1 MRFLTIAVKELRLWM
16 RDRHALFFTFALPLL
31 FITVFGLAFSG
42 DMGKISV
49 LVVQEDN
56 GSLAD
61 NYVSVLK
68 VVFDVTE
75 ADNAAAAESDVLDGE
90 KVAAIIVPEGFSDNA
105 ATVRLIYD
113 ETKRET
119 STIIMHI
126 LEAVT
131 LGVLG
136 QEPPII
142 TEGVSGKQ
150 LDQFQF
156 IVPGMAVMF
165 ILMMGAMGGTESTIE
180 EKDKGTFKRNL
191 LAPIGRTSYLSGIL
205 LARFLI
211 GCMQLAVFF
220 GAGILLFGMTVYGSL
235 LLVGLVGVLVIL
247 FGVGLGLLISSF
259 VRSRDAASGAVM
271 ALVLP
276 MSALGGLWFS
286 IEMMPG
292 YMQSIAQVLPTY
304 HAQNAFTSV
313 IIRGKDLA
321 AIAPSVLVLAGFVIA
336 VLVAGILFFK
346 WEE

>member
-1 MRFLTIAVKELRLWM
+1 MRFLTMAIKELRLWM

-42 DMGKISV
+42 DMEKTSV

-68 VVFDVTE
+68 IVFDVTE
-75 ADNAAAAESDVLDGE
+75 ADSAAAAESDVLDGE

-119 STIIMHI
+119 STIVMHI

-180 EKDKGTFKRNL
+180 EKDKGMFKRNL
-191 LAPIGRTSYLSGIL
+191 LAPIGRASYLSGIL

-220 GAGILLFGMTVYGSL
+220 GTGILLFGMTVYGSL

-321 AIAPSVLVLAGFVIA
+321 TIAPSVLVLAGFVIA

>member
-1 MRFLTIAVKELRLWM
+1 
-16 RDRHALFFTFALPLL
+16 
-31 FITVFGLAFSG
+31 
-42 DMGKISV
+42 
-49 LVVQEDN
+49 
-56 GSLAD
+56 
-61 NYVSVLK
+61 
-68 VVFDVTE
+68 
-75 ADNAAAAESDVLDGE
+75 
-90 KVAAIIVPEGFSDNA
+90 
-105 ATVRLIYD
+105 
-113 ETKRET
+113 
-119 STIIMHI
+119 MHI

-131 LGVLG
+131 KEFCG
-136 QEPPII
+136 QQPAISTEP
-142 TEGVSGKQ
+142 VSGKQ

-156 IVPGMAVMF
+156 IVPEMAVMF

-180 EKDKGTFKRNL
+180 EKDKGTFKRTL
-191 LAPIGRTSYLSGIL
+191 LAPIGRASYISGVL

-220 GAGILLFGMTVYGSL
+220 GAGVFLFGMTIYGSP

-292 YMQSIAQVLPTY
+292 YMQSIARVLPTY

-313 IIRGKDLA
+313 IMRGEDLA
-321 AIAPSVLVLAGFVIA
+321 AITPSVLVLVGFAFA
-336 VLVAGILFFK
+336 VFVAGILFFK